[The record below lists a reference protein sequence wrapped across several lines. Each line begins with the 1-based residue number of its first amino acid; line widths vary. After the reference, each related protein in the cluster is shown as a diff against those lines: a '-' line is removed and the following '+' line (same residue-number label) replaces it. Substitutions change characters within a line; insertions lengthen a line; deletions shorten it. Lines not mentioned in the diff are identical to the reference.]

1 MTLETLE
8 ICFQANLGGV
18 EGQLEALAGRLG
30 ALDGAALA
38 AKSALDGIG
47 RQWIEEIGRGLSAA
61 LPDLKRRLTGMGREL
76 SAWLETATQDCGAE
90 EKGSA
95 LSGLFAQGLRSGSM
109 SALAAA
115 KAVAGA
121 ARFEG
126 GTAAAG
132 DAGRRLSGLFAQGVV
147 SGSMPALAAAKAV
160 ADSARFEG
168 GTAAARSA
176 GRALSEGFAAGIRDR
191 AGSVNAAVRAMVS
204 AATGR
209 IRSLLSIHSPS
220 KVTEGFGA
228 YFGEGFALG
237 VRGSVDGV
245 ERAAEALGGA
255 ANAKLQTA
263 ALPDVATAAGT
274 GLDSMVQRA
283 VERALGS
290 VQITV
295 PLNVDGMKLGEASI
309 RGINA
314 VTRSAG
320 KVLLN
325 L

>member
-109 SALAAA
+109 
-115 KAVAGA
+115 
-121 ARFEG
+121 
-126 GTAAAG
+126 
-132 DAGRRLSGLFAQGVV
+132 
-147 SGSMPALAAAKAV
+147 PALAAAKAV

-168 GTAAARSA
+168 GAAAARSA